1 MEENLTLKN
10 KVIAVID
17 MKSFYSSVECVERGL
32 DPFFTPLAVTDLSRK
47 EASIVLSVTPYLKG
61 LGVPSVC
68 RRRDLPKDIKN
79 MIYATPRMELYVK
92 KSAEIVSIFLDFV
105 GLDDVHTYSIDES
118 FLDLTPYLKLYKC
131 SPYELAR
138 RILKRIKDQ
147 TGLTATCGLG
157 SNMFLAKVADDIYGK
172 KDPNFIGQIYSS
184 EIKEKL
190 WPIKPLNKIWGI
202 SNGYLT
208 RLNRIGIYS
217 VKDLATYPKEKLI
230 KLFGVLG
237 EELYNHAN
245 GIDET
250 NIREKYIPVNKAIS
264 NGQVLMKDY
273 TKKGALLVLK
283 EMNDD
288 LCFRLREIGKKTSVI
303 HLAVGYSLTS
313 EDIGYSHEL
322 SLSYPTN
329 NNKEIYEGIKYLFDK
344 YTLDKPIRRLGIS
357 FSHLS
362 SLSFDQLD
370 LFKDYNELDKD
381 ERLYDYI
388 DLIQEKYGK
397 NKLLKLDSKKEDS
410 TIKERHNQIGG
421 HRR

>member
-1 MEENLTLKN
+1 MEEKITNQK

-32 DPFFTPLAVTDLSRK
+32 DPFSTPLAVTDLSRK
-47 EASIVLSVTPYLKG
+47 EASIVLSVTPYLKSI
-61 LGVPSVC
+61 GVPSVC
-68 RRRDLPKDIKN
+68 RRKDLPKHIKN
-79 MIYATPRMELYVK
+79 MIYATPRMGLYVK

-118 FLDLTPYLKLYKC
+118 FLDLTPYLKLYK
-131 SPYELAR
+131 STPYELAKK
-138 RILKRIKDQ
+138 ILTRIKDQ

-172 KDPNFIGQIYSS
+172 KDPNFIGEIYTN

-202 SNGYLT
+202 SQGYLA

-217 VKDLATYPKEKLI
+217 VKDLATYPKEKLV

-237 EELYNHAN
+237 EELHNHAN

-303 HLAVGYSLTS
+303 HLAVGYSLSS
-313 EDIGYSHEL
+313 EDLGFSKEL
-322 SLSYPTN
+322 TLSFPTN

-344 YTLDKPIRRLGIS
+344 YTENKPIRRLGIS
-357 FSHLS
+357 FSHLVNPT
-362 SLSFDQLD
+362 FEQLD
-370 LFKDYNELDKD
+370 LFKDYKEYDK
-381 ERLYDYI
+381 ENALYDYI

-421 HRR
+421 HRK

>member
-1 MEENLTLKN
+1 MEEKIANQK

-32 DPFFTPLAVTDLSRK
+32 DPFSTPLAVTDLSRK
-47 EASIVLSVTPYLKG
+47 EASIVLSVTPYLKSI
-61 LGVPSVC
+61 GVPSVC
-68 RRRDLPKDIKN
+68 RRKDLPKHIKN
-79 MIYATPRMELYVK
+79 MIYATPRMGLYVK

-118 FLDLTPYLKLYKC
+118 FLDLTPYLKLYKLT
-131 SPYELAR
+131 PYELAKK
-138 RILKRIKDQ
+138 ILKRIKDQ

-172 KDPNFIGQIYSS
+172 KDPNFIGEIYTN

-202 SNGYLT
+202 SQGYLT

-217 VKDLATYPKEKLI
+217 VKDLATYPKEKLV

-237 EELYNHAN
+237 EELHNHAN

-303 HLAVGYSLTS
+303 HLAVGYSLSS
-313 EDIGYSHEL
+313 EDLGFSKEL
-322 SLSYPTN
+322 TLSFPTN
-329 NNKEIYEGIKYLFDK
+329 NNNEIYEGIKYLFDK
-344 YTLDKPIRRLGIS
+344 YTENKPIRRLGIS
-357 FSHLS
+357 FSHLVNPT
-362 SLSFDQLD
+362 FEQLD
-370 LFKDYNELDKD
+370 LFKDYKEHDK
-381 ERLYDYI
+381 ENTLYDYI

-421 HRR
+421 HRK

>member
-1 MEENLTLKN
+1 MEEKIANQK

-32 DPFFTPLAVTDLSRK
+32 DPFSTPLAVTDLSRK
-47 EASIVLSVTPYLKG
+47 EASIVLSVTPYLKSI
-61 LGVPSVC
+61 GVPSVC
-68 RRRDLPKDIKN
+68 RRKDLPKHIKN
-79 MIYATPRMELYVK
+79 MIYATPRMGLYVK

-118 FLDLTPYLKLYKC
+118 FLDLTPYLKLYKLT
-131 SPYELAR
+131 PYELAKK
-138 RILKRIKDQ
+138 ILKRIKDQ

-172 KDPNFIGQIYSS
+172 KDPNFIGEIYTN

-202 SNGYLT
+202 SQGYLT

-217 VKDLATYPKEKLI
+217 VKDLATYPKEKLV

-237 EELYNHAN
+237 EELHNHAN

-303 HLAVGYSLTS
+303 HLAVGYSLSS
-313 EDIGYSHEL
+313 EDLGFSKEL
-322 SLSYPTN
+322 TLSFPTN

-344 YTLDKPIRRLGIS
+344 YTENKPIRRLGIS
-357 FSHLS
+357 FSHLVNPT
-362 SLSFDQLD
+362 FEQLD
-370 LFKDYNELDKD
+370 LFKDYKEHDK
-381 ERLYDYI
+381 ENTLYDYI

-421 HRR
+421 HRK

>member
-1 MEENLTLKN
+1 MEENLYLKN
-10 KVIAVID
+10 KAIAVID

-47 EASIVLSVTPYLKG
+47 EASIVLSVTPYLKS

-68 RRRDLPKDIKN
+68 RRRDLPKDIKD

-118 FLDLTPYLKLYKC
+118 FLDLTPYLKLYNC

-172 KDPNFIGQIYSS
+172 KDPNYIGQIYSN

-202 SNGYLT
+202 STGYLT

-237 EELYNHAN
+237 EELHNHAN

-313 EDIGYSHEL
+313 DDVGYSHEL

-329 NNKEIYEGIKYLFDK
+329 NNKEIYEGIKYLFNK

-362 SLSFDQLD
+362 SPSFDQLD

>member
-288 LCFRLREIGKKTSVI
+288 LCFRLREIGKKTNVI

-313 EDIGYSHEL
+313 DDVGYSHEL

-329 NNKEIYEGIKYLFDK
+329 NNKEIYEGIKYLFNK

-362 SLSFDQLD
+362 SPSFDQLD

>member
-1 MEENLTLKN
+1 MEEKIANQK

-32 DPFFTPLAVTDLSRK
+32 DPFSTPLAVTDLSRK
-47 EASIVLSVTPYLKG
+47 EASIVLSVTPYLKSI
-61 LGVPSVC
+61 GVPSVC
-68 RRRDLPKDIKN
+68 RRKDLPKHIKN
-79 MIYATPRMELYVK
+79 MIYATPRMGLYVK

-118 FLDLTPYLKLYKC
+118 FLDLTPYLKLYK
-131 SPYELAR
+131 STPYELAKK
-138 RILKRIKDQ
+138 ILKRIKDQ

-172 KDPNFIGQIYSS
+172 KDPNFIGEIYTN

-202 SNGYLT
+202 SQGYLA

-217 VKDLATYPKEKLI
+217 VKDLATYPKEKLV

-237 EELYNHAN
+237 EELHNHAN

-303 HLAVGYSLTS
+303 HLAVGYSLSS
-313 EDIGYSHEL
+313 EDLGFSKEL
-322 SLSYPTN
+322 TLSFPTN

-344 YTLDKPIRRLGIS
+344 YTENKPIRRLGIS
-357 FSHLS
+357 FSHLVNPT
-362 SLSFDQLD
+362 FEQLD
-370 LFKDYNELDKD
+370 LFKDYKEYDK
-381 ERLYDYI
+381 ENTLYDYI

-421 HRR
+421 HRK

>member
-1 MEENLTLKN
+1 MEEKIANQK

-32 DPFFTPLAVTDLSRK
+32 DPFSTPLAVTDLSRK
-47 EASIVLSVTPYLKG
+47 EASIVLSVTPYLKSI
-61 LGVPSVC
+61 GVPSVC
-68 RRRDLPKDIKN
+68 RRKDLPKHIKN
-79 MIYATPRMELYVK
+79 MIYATPRMGLYVK

-118 FLDLTPYLKLYKC
+118 FLDLTPYLKLYKLT
-131 SPYELAR
+131 PYELAKK
-138 RILKRIKDQ
+138 ILKRIKDQ

-172 KDPNFIGQIYSS
+172 KDPNFIGEIYTN

-202 SNGYLT
+202 SQGYLA

-217 VKDLATYPKEKLI
+217 VKDLATYPKEKLV

-237 EELYNHAN
+237 EELHNHAN

-303 HLAVGYSLTS
+303 HLAVGYSLSS
-313 EDIGYSHEL
+313 EDLGFSKEL
-322 SLSYPTN
+322 TLSFPTN

-344 YTLDKPIRRLGIS
+344 YTENKPIRRLGIS
-357 FSHLS
+357 FSHLVNPT
-362 SLSFDQLD
+362 FEQLD
-370 LFKDYNELDKD
+370 LFKDYKEYDK
-381 ERLYDYI
+381 ENTLYDYI

-421 HRR
+421 HRK

>member
-1 MEENLTLKN
+1 MEKESKKE

-17 MKSFYSSVECVERGL
+17 MKSFYASVECVERGL
-32 DPFFTPLAVTDLSRK
+32 DPFNAPLAVTDLSRN
-47 EASIVLSVTPYLKG
+47 ESSIVLSVSPYLKS

-68 RRRDLPKDIKN
+68 RRKELPKHIKELV
-79 MIYATPRMELYVK
+79 YATPRMELYVK

-105 GLDDVHTYSIDES
+105 GLDDIHTYSIDES
-118 FLDLTPYLKLYKC
+118 FLDFTPYLKLYKC
-131 SPYELAR
+131 TPYELALK
-138 RILKRIKDQ
+138 ILKRIKEK
-147 TGLTATCGLG
+147 TGLPATCGIG

-172 KDPNFIGQIYSS
+172 KDKNFIGEIYSD

-202 SNGYLT
+202 STGYLT

-217 VKDLATYPKEKLI
+217 VKDLATYDKEKLI

-250 NIREKYIPVNKAIS
+250 NIRERDIPLNKAIS

-303 HLAVGYSLTS
+303 HLFVGYSLTV
-313 EDIGYSHEL
+313 EEMGFAHEL
-322 SLSYPTN
+322 SLSYPTD
-329 NNKEIYEGIKYLFDK
+329 NNKEIYEGIKYLFEK
-344 YTLDKPIRRLGIS
+344 YCENKPIRRLAIT

-362 SLSFDQLD
+362 NPSFEQLD
-370 LFKDYNELDKD
+370 LFKDYGELNKD
-381 ERLYDYI
+381 EQMYDYI

-421 HRR
+421 HRK

>member
-1 MEENLTLKN
+1 MEEKITNQK

-32 DPFFTPLAVTDLSRK
+32 DPFSTPLAVTDLSRK
-47 EASIVLSVTPYLKG
+47 EASIVLSVTPYLKSI
-61 LGVPSVC
+61 GVPSVC
-68 RRRDLPKDIKN
+68 RRKDLPKHIKN
-79 MIYATPRMELYVK
+79 MIYATPRMGLYVK

-118 FLDLTPYLKLYKC
+118 FLDLTPYLKLYK
-131 SPYELAR
+131 STPYELAKK
-138 RILKRIKDQ
+138 ILKRIKDQ

-172 KDPNFIGQIYSS
+172 KDPNFIGEIYTN

-202 SNGYLT
+202 SQGYLA

-217 VKDLATYPKEKLI
+217 VKDLATYPKEKLV

-237 EELYNHAN
+237 EELHNHAN

-288 LCFRLREIGKKTSVI
+288 LCFRLRENGKKTSVI
-303 HLAVGYSLTS
+303 HLAVGYSLSS
-313 EDIGYSHEL
+313 EDLGFSKEL
-322 SLSYPTN
+322 TLSFPTN

-344 YTLDKPIRRLGIS
+344 YTENKPIRRLGIS
-357 FSHLS
+357 FSHLVNPT
-362 SLSFDQLD
+362 FEQLD
-370 LFKDYNELDKD
+370 LFKDYKEYDK
-381 ERLYDYI
+381 ENTLYDFI

-421 HRR
+421 HRK

>member
-1 MEENLTLKN
+1 MEEKITNQK

-32 DPFFTPLAVTDLSRK
+32 DPFSTPLAVTDLSRK
-47 EASIVLSVTPYLKG
+47 EASIVLSVTPYLKCI
-61 LGVPSVC
+61 GVPSVC
-68 RRRDLPKDIKN
+68 RRKDLPKHIKN
-79 MIYATPRMELYVK
+79 MIYATPRMGLYVK

-118 FLDLTPYLKLYKC
+118 FLDLTPYLKLYK
-131 SPYELAR
+131 STPYELAKK
-138 RILKRIKDQ
+138 ILKRIKDQ

-172 KDPNFIGQIYSS
+172 KDPNFIGEIYSD

-202 SNGYLT
+202 SQGYLT

-237 EELYNHAN
+237 EELHNHAN

-303 HLAVGYSLTS
+303 HLAVGYSLSS
-313 EDIGYSHEL
+313 EDVGFFKEL
-322 SLSYPTN
+322 TLSFPTN

-344 YTLDKPIRRLGIS
+344 YAKNKPIRRLGIS
-357 FSHLS
+357 FSHLVNPT
-362 SLSFDQLD
+362 FEQLD
-370 LFKDYNELDKD
+370 LFKDYKEHDK
-381 ERLYDYI
+381 ENTLYDYI

-421 HRR
+421 HHK

>member
-1 MEENLTLKN
+1 MEEKITNQK
-10 KVIAVID
+10 KVVAVID
-17 MKSFYSSVECVERGL
+17 MKSFYSSIECVERGL
-32 DPFFTPLAVTDLSRK
+32 DPFSTPLAVTDLSRK
-47 EASIVLSVTPYLKG
+47 EASIVLSVTPYLKSI
-61 LGVPSVC
+61 GVPSVC
-68 RRRDLPKDIKN
+68 RRKDLPKHIKN
-79 MIYATPRMELYVK
+79 MIYATPRMGLYVK

-118 FLDLTPYLKLYKC
+118 FLDLTPYLKLYK
-131 SPYELAR
+131 STPSELAKK
-138 RILKRIKDQ
+138 ILKKIKDQ

-172 KDPNFIGQIYSS
+172 KDPNFIGEIYTN

-202 SNGYLT
+202 SQGYLA

-217 VKDLATYPKEKLI
+217 VKDLATYPKEKLV

-237 EELYNHAN
+237 EELHNHAN

-288 LCFRLREIGKKTSVI
+288 LCFRLREIVKKTSVI
-303 HLAVGYSLTS
+303 HLAVGYSLSS
-313 EDIGYSHEL
+313 EDLGFSKEL
-322 SLSYPTN
+322 TLSFPTN

-344 YTLDKPIRRLGIS
+344 YTENKPIRRLGIS
-357 FSHLS
+357 FSHLVNPT
-362 SLSFDQLD
+362 FEQLD
-370 LFKDYNELDKD
+370 LFKDYKEHDK
-381 ERLYDYI
+381 ENTLYDYI

-421 HRR
+421 HRK

>member
-1 MEENLTLKN
+1 MEEKITNQK

-32 DPFFTPLAVTDLSRK
+32 DPFSTPLAVTDLSRK
-47 EASIVLSVTPYLKG
+47 EASIVLSVTPYLKSI
-61 LGVPSVC
+61 GVPSVC
-68 RRRDLPKDIKN
+68 RRKDLPKHIKN
-79 MIYATPRMELYVK
+79 MIYATPRMGLYVK

-118 FLDLTPYLKLYKC
+118 FLDLTPYLKLYK
-131 SPYELAR
+131 STPYELAKK
-138 RILKRIKDQ
+138 ILKRIKDQ

-172 KDPNFIGQIYSS
+172 KDPNFIGEIYTN

-202 SNGYLT
+202 SQGYLA

-217 VKDLATYPKEKLI
+217 VKDLATYPKEKLV

-237 EELYNHAN
+237 EELHNHAN

-303 HLAVGYSLTS
+303 HLAVGYSLSS
-313 EDIGYSHEL
+313 EDLGFSKEL
-322 SLSYPTN
+322 TLSFPTN

-344 YTLDKPIRRLGIS
+344 YTENKPIRRLGIS
-357 FSHLS
+357 FSHLVNPT
-362 SLSFDQLD
+362 FEQLD
-370 LFKDYNELDKD
+370 LFKDYKEYDK
-381 ERLYDYI
+381 ENTLYDYI

-421 HRR
+421 HRK

>member
-1 MEENLTLKN
+1 MEEKITNQK
-10 KVIAVID
+10 KVVAVID
-17 MKSFYSSVECVERGL
+17 MKSFYSSIECVERGL
-32 DPFFTPLAVTDLSRK
+32 DPFSTPLAVTDLSRK
-47 EASIVLSVTPYLKG
+47 EASIVLSVTPYLKSI
-61 LGVPSVC
+61 GVPSVC
-68 RRRDLPKDIKN
+68 RRRDLPKHIKN
-79 MIYATPRMELYVK
+79 MIYATPRMGLYVK

-118 FLDLTPYLKLYKC
+118 FLDLTPYLKLYKLT
-131 SPYELAR
+131 PYELAKK
-138 RILKRIKDQ
+138 ILKRIKDQ

-172 KDPNFIGQIYSS
+172 KDPNFIGEIYTN

-202 SNGYLT
+202 SQGYLT

-217 VKDLATYPKEKLI
+217 VKDLATYPKEKLV

-237 EELYNHAN
+237 EELHNHAN

-303 HLAVGYSLTS
+303 HLAVGYSLSS
-313 EDIGYSHEL
+313 EDLGFSKEL
-322 SLSYPTN
+322 TLSFPTN

-344 YTLDKPIRRLGIS
+344 YTENKPIRRLGIS
-357 FSHLS
+357 FSHLVNPT
-362 SLSFDQLD
+362 FEQLD
-370 LFKDYNELDKD
+370 LFKDYKEHDK
-381 ERLYDYI
+381 ENTLYDYI

-421 HRR
+421 HRK